1 MSSVQDEEQNQEH
14 EEKGRRRK
22 LDEVTPLIIHPPPV
36 QGVFFTV
43 PGAGEGG
50 SDVL

>member
-1 MSSVQDEEQNQEH
+1 MSSVQDKQQNQEH

-22 LDEVTPLIIHPPPV
+22 LDEVAPLIIDPPSV
-36 QGVFFTV
+36 QGVFSAI
-43 PGAGEGG
+43 GAGEDG

>member
-1 MSSVQDEEQNQEH
+1 MSSFQDEEQNQEH

-22 LDEVTPLIIHPPPV
+22 LDKVTPLKIESPPV
-36 QGVFFTV
+36 QGVFFSAI
-43 PGAGEGG
+43 GAGEGG